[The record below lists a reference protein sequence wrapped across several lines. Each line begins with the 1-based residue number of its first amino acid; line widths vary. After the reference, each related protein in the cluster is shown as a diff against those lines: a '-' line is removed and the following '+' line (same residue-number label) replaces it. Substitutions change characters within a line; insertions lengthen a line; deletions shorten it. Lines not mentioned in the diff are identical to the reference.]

1 MTASQRRLGGSARD
15 VLYAGPS
22 MDRDDV
28 VFYAKLCARLAQRHT
43 DREGALDC
51 HGLDND
57 GFDALERR
65 AVDAMASEPPS
76 GPLRAAFLQAFLE
89 ARTTLGRGPVSDDD
103 SESTT
108 RWPAISAHPLDA
120 LDTTDGSDD
129 DDLAAG
135 KLLDVMETLHSPGNK
150 SRSSSG

>member
-1 MTASQRRLGGSARD
+1 
-15 VLYAGPS
+15 

-28 VFYAKLCARLAQRHT
+28 VFYAKLSARLAQRHT

-57 GFDALERR
+57 TFDALERTV
-65 AVDAMASEPPS
+65 VDALAAEPPS
-76 GPLRAAFLQAFLE
+76 GPLRAAFVQAYVE

-103 SESTT
+103 SESTA
-108 RWPAISAHPLDA
+108 RWPQISAHPLDA

-129 DDLAAG
+129 DELGAS
-135 KLLDVMETLHSPGNK
+135 KLLEVMETLHSPGNK

>member
-1 MTASQRRLGGSARD
+1 MERD
-15 VLYAGPS
+15 E
-22 MDRDDV
+22 V

-57 GFDALERR
+57 AFDALERR
-65 AVDAMASEPPS
+65 IVDALTAEPPH
-76 GPLRAAFLQAFLE
+76 GPLRATFVQAYVE
-89 ARTTLGRGPVSDDD
+89 ARTTLGHGPLIDDD

-108 RWPAISAHPLDA
+108 RWPRISTHTIDT

-129 DDLAAG
+129 GELDGA
-135 KLLDVMETLHSPGNK
+135 KLLEVMETLHSPGNK